1 MTERTPSLLQFPCEY
16 PLKVFG
22 RPNSGMEILVL
33 DVIRR
38 HVGKAP
44 ELAVRGRPS
53 RGRNYTALTVHFQA
67 TSRQQ
72 LDAIYQEL
80 SRSPEV
86 LMAL

>member
-1 MTERTPSLLQFPCEY
+1 MTERTSSLLKFPCDY

-22 RPNSGMEILVL
+22 RPESGLEARVLEIV
-33 DVIRR
+33 RR
-38 HVGKAP
+38 HVGDSSA
-44 ELAVRGRPS
+44 LDVRARPS
-53 RGRNYTALTVHFQA
+53 RSGNYTALTIQFRA

-80 SRSPEV
+80 SDSPEV